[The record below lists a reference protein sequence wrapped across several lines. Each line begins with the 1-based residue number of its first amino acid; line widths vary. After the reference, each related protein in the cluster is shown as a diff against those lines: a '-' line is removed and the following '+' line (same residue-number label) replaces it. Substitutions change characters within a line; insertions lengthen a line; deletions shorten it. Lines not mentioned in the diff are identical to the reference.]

1 MNVKCL
7 IYVIGVLNLSFVIR
21 KGVYIDNPSK
31 IWLLEPLSGSPTATG
46 MFSNN
51 SRKSCRV
58 PAHGRDIDS
67 HDRDIG
73 N

>member
-1 MNVKCL
+1 MNVKYLECVL
-7 IYVIGVLNLSFVIR
+7 GVLNLSFVIR

-31 IWLLEPLSGSPTATG
+31 IWLLDPLSGSPMATG

-51 SRKSCRV
+51 SQKSYSV
-58 PAHGRDIDS
+58 PAHGRDIAA
-67 HDRDIG
+67 HDRDIS

>member
-7 IYVIGVLNLSFVIR
+7 EYVIGVLNLSFVFR

-31 IWLLEPLSGSPTATG
+31 IWLLEPLSGSPMATG
-46 MFSNN
+46 TISNN

-58 PAHGRDIDS
+58 PAHDRDIAA

>member
-7 IYVIGVLNLSFVIR
+7 ECVLRVLNLSFVIR

-31 IWLLEPLSGSPTATG
+31 IWLLEPLSGSLMATEII
-46 MFSNN
+46 SNN
-51 SRKSCRV
+51 SRKTCRV
-58 PAHGRDIDS
+58 PAHGRDIAA
-67 HDRDIG
+67 HDCDIG

>member
-7 IYVIGVLNLSFVIR
+7 ECVLGVLNLSFVIR

-46 MFSNN
+46 IISNN
-51 SRKSCRV
+51 FQKTCRV
-58 PAHGRDIDS
+58 PAHGRDITS

>member
-1 MNVKCL
+1 MNVKYLECVL
-7 IYVIGVLNLSFVIR
+7 GVLNLSFVFR

-31 IWLLEPLSGSPTATG
+31 IWLLEPLSGSLTAIG

-51 SRKSCRV
+51 SQKTCRV
-58 PAHGRDIDS
+58 PAHGHDIAA

>member
-7 IYVIGVLNLSFVIR
+7 EYVIGVLNLSFVIR

-31 IWLLEPLSGSPTATG
+31 IWLLEPLSGSLTAIG
-46 MFSNN
+46 IFSNN
-51 SRKSCRV
+51 SRKTYRV
-58 PAHGRDIDS
+58 PAHGRDITA

>member
-7 IYVIGVLNLSFVIR
+7 EYVIGVLNLSFVFR

-31 IWLLEPLSGSPTATG
+31 IWLLEPLSGFPMVTG
-46 MFSNN
+46 SITNI

-58 PAHGRDIDS
+58 PAH
-67 HDRDIG
+67 DRDIPAHDHDIG

>member
-7 IYVIGVLNLSFVIR
+7 EYVIGVLNLSFVIR

-31 IWLLEPLSGSPTATG
+31 IWLLEPLSGSPTATR

-58 PAHGRDIDS
+58 PAH
-67 HDRDIG
+67 DRDIASHGHDIG